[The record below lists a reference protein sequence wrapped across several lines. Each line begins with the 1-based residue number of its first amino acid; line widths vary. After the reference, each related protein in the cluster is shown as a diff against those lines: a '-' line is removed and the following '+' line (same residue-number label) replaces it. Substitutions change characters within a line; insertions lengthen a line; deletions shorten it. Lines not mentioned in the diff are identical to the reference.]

1 MMLEP
6 STPRGREVK
15 ERIVAV
21 AAALMYKRGINAV
34 SIEDI
39 VTASGTGKGQFYHY
53 FSSKEELTSEV
64 LRHQLDQVLDEQ
76 SLFQLHTWQGIH
88 SWFDALVEMQ
98 EIRRDFRGCPLG
110 SIASEVLDHGE
121 HLRSRAADAFS
132 RWESVLAAGLR
143 GMLARGA
150 LRPDADPD
158 ALAEATI
165 AILQG
170 GYLLT
175 SIKRNVRPM
184 RSAVAAAS
192 SHLHSSASP

>member
-15 ERIVAV
+15 GGIVAV
-21 AAALMYKRGINAV
+21 AAALMYERGVNAV

-53 FSSKEELTSEV
+53 FSSKEELVSEV
-64 LRHQLDQVLDEQ
+64 LRHQLDRVLDEQ
-76 SLFQLHTWQGIH
+76 SLFQLDTWQGIH

-98 EIRRDFRGCPLG
+98 ETRREFRGCPLG
-110 SIASEVLDHGE
+110 SIASEVIDHGE

-175 SIKRNVRPM
+175 SVKRNVRPM

-192 SHLHSSASP
+192 SHLHSSAST